1 MPSHLGPPSS
11 IPSQPHPRRD
21 HESKSASC
29 LSHNAWT
36 QSVCQFAFYLHKC
49 ITKIHRY
56 LPYTAPS
63 CLSLSLSPPPF
74 LPLSLSLTHTHT
86 FTQPGS
92 SSLGCLE
99 DWGAPSGPLHLPRTP
114 LLVHSVPAHRP
125 LPSAWSRGANPERE
139 LRAGLSRPN
148 SSEVLGRGHC
158 SMGAG
163 MDKRGD
169 GMPGYILC
177 PQPQI

>member
-1 MPSHLGPPSS
+1 MQSHPGPPSS

-36 QSVCQFAFYLHKC
+36 QSVSQFAFYLHKC
-49 ITKIHRY
+49 VTKIHRY

-63 CLSLSLSPPPF
+63 CLSLSLSPPHPF

-86 FTQPGS
+86 HTFTQPGS
-92 SSLGCLE
+92 SSLRCLE

-114 LLVHSVPAHRP
+114 LLVHSVPVHLP

-148 SSEVLGRGHC
+148 SSRGPGEGTLQHGC
-158 SMGAG
+158 RNGQMG
-163 MDKRGD
+163 
-169 GMPGYILC
+169 
-177 PQPQI
+177 